1 MSRFAG
7 FVGILLLLISS
18 LVFAY
23 LNSGH
28 RVTLRL
34 GIATLY
40 GVPLT
45 VVVFGSVIAGMVV
58 MLAAGIRSDLKVR
71 RILRVRLAEEDR
83 GERERFVDL
92 SQQDLFGE
100 ADGEAVAEEPTTGV
114 RRLTNG
120 LDS

>member
-83 GERERFVDL
+83 EERERFVDL